1 MYRGGRPNRLA
12 ALLYRVDR
20 AVASA
25 GRGPK
30 RLVTLEVRGRSSGR
44 VVAFPLVVADYGG
57 ERYLVA
63 MLGERSNWV
72 ANVRAGGGRAVLR
85 HGNREAVRLE
95 EVDPDARAPILRRY
109 LELAPGGRPHIPVDR
124 HAPVA
129 EFERIAADYPVF
141 RVTAEAPDA
150 VRPASERCP

>member
-1 MYRGGRPNRLA
+1 MA
-12 ALLYRVDR
+12 IA
-20 AVASA
+20 
-25 GRGPK
+25 K
-30 RLVTLEVRGRSSGR
+30 R
-44 VVAFPLVVADYGG
+44 
-57 ERYLVA
+57 
-63 MLGERSNWV
+63 
-72 ANVRAGGGRAVLR
+72 
-85 HGNREAVRLE
+85 VRLE